1 MLVKTLKRHR
11 YATQIHVPGE
21 EYEINKVKD
30 AKLLE
35 AVGRVRRV
43 PDKVSA
49 PLKEEAKPVEKKTAS
64 KKTASKK
71 TAKGKAEKS
80 TGGSSYKRKDMV
92 AE

>member
-64 KKTASKK
+64 KKTA
-71 TAKGKAEKS
+71 KGKAEKS